1 MTVVVQWL
9 RRLVVVRETRVRFPP
24 SVLEQKL
31 KKFLEEERE
40 DYLKLKRKNN
50 LTKKGEGMLLM
61 INVIFKEM
69 RWKIK
74 NL

>member
-1 MTVVVQWL
+1 MAKTL
-9 RRLVVVRETRVRFPP
+9 GCGPRDEGSIP
-24 SVLEQKL
+24 SFRPEQKL

-40 DYLKLKRKNN
+40 DYLKLKGKNN